1 MTEATPV
8 FLVSSSSEAGQVEA
22 AGHVAVA
29 CGTKDAGEI
38 ASMCVAH
45 SKDGTPLVSLLA
57 DEDSREVAEACEKA
71 GGVFVAVDQ
80 WRTADAFLGGAVA
93 ELCDQ
98 VAADLASD
106 LENRRAEV
114 RRKQLEKRGV
124 YHVADVTTE
133 LAGGRADREPMP
145 TGLDLLDDALG
156 GGLPTG
162 GLVTLGAISSTGKTT
177 LALQIADHMAAAG
190 RLVLFVTVE
199 QGRHELVA
207 KSISR
212 IMRSTARRA
221 GGWSNTSAA
230 DLQRAAV
237 RDAWSDKTR
246 KAFNAACAEYLTTVA
261 PRLRVMEM
269 DQQPTTAQIRE
280 AAEIIRDQEGAA
292 PCVFVDYLQLL
303 APAHDRMT
311 ERQAIDHNV
320 MDLRHLA
327 RDMRTCVFAV
337 SSLNRASYAE
347 GVALE
352 SFKESGAIE
361 YGSDVLLGLQPRG
374 IGEKLKEIS
383 KEAEQ
388 KKAARTA
395 LEEYKT
401 RSVRQAEIK
410 VLKNRGGAVHGAAVP
425 LVYDA
430 VGNLFICDNGPS
442 TPPEKPRLVR

>member
-8 FLVSSSSEAGQVEA
+8 FLVSSSSEAGEVEA
-22 AGHVAVA
+22 AGHVAVT
-29 CGTKDAGEI
+29 CGTMDAGEI

-45 SKDGTPLVSLLA
+45 SKDGTPLVSLLS
-57 DEDSREVAEACEKA
+57 DEDSREVAEACEIA

-114 RRKQLEKRGV
+114 KRKQLEKRGV
-124 YHVADVTTE
+124 YHVTDITMQ
-133 LAGGRADREPMP
+133 LASGQADREPIP
-145 TGLDLLDDALG
+145 TGLELLDDALG
-156 GGLPTG
+156 GGYPTG
-162 GLVTLGAISSTGKTT
+162 GLVILGAVSSTGKTT
-177 LALQIADHMAAAG
+177 LCLQIADYMAAAG
-190 RLVLFVTVE
+190 RFVLFVTVE

-212 IMRSTARRA
+212 IMRSTARKA

-230 DLQRAAV
+230 DIQRAAV

-246 KAFNAACAEYLTTVA
+246 TAFNAACAEYIQTVA
-261 PRLRVMEM
+261 PRMRIMEL
-269 DQQPTTAQIRE
+269 DDQPTTAQIAE

-292 PCVFVDYLQLL
+292 PVVFVDYIQLL
-303 APAHDRMT
+303 APAYDRMT

-327 RDMRTCVFAV
+327 RDMRTCVVAI
-337 SSLNRASYAE
+337 SSLNRASYSA
-347 GVALE
+347 GVSKEA
-352 SFKESGAIE
+352 FKESGALE
-361 YGSDVLLGLQPRG
+361 YGADVLLGYQPRG
-374 IGEKLKEIS
+374 LARALK
-383 KEAEQ
+383 KAKTDEQ
-388 KKAARTA
+388 KRTA
-395 LEEYKT
+395 
-401 RSVRQAEIK
+401 AEIIDDYMTK
-410 VLKNRGGAVHGAAVP
+410 PIKEGEICVLKNRGGAIVGEPVP

-430 VGNLFICDNGPS
+430 AGNLFICDKGPS
-442 TPPEKPRLVR
+442 EPPEKQRRVR